1 MNLWAVKIVIEDA
14 AGVSNAVLDGVG
26 GDGHPLVRGAGVGGV
41 RERGLRPLTPLMA
54 ISRAL
59 VKRAAVAAAAGVS
72 GAVLDGIG
80 GDGHLLVRGAG
91 VDGDGDCRHDDDQD
105 GGGGGGGGGGGE
117 LVDHLV

>member
-1 MNLWAVKIVIEDA
+1 
-14 AGVSNAVLDGVG
+14 
-26 GDGHPLVRGAGVGGV
+26 
-41 RERGLRPLTPLMA
+41 MA

-59 VKRAAVAAAAGVS
+59 VKRAAVAAAGVS
-72 GAVLDGIG
+72 GTVLDGIG

-105 GGGGGGGGGGGE
+105 GGGGGGGE